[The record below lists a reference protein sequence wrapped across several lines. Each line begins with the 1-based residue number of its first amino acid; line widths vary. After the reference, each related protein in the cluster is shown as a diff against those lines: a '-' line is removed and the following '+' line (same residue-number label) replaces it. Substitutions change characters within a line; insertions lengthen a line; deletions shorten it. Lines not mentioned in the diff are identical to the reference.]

1 MKPYELKVRF
11 DDGKEKTY
19 KLCLGNKALYFL
31 EDEFGLTIRE
41 LFTKLKE
48 DLSIKKFTLII
59 LASLKKYH
67 PDITLEEVHD
77 IIDAVG
83 YEKISEVVRHLF
95 ESQFQ
100 TAPASK
106 SSTKKR

>member
-1 MKPYELKVRF
+1 M
-11 DDGKEKTY
+11 
-19 KLCLGNKALYFL
+19 
-31 EDEFGLTIRE
+31 RE

-67 PDITLEEVHD
+67 PDITLDEVHD

-83 YEKISEVVRHLF
+83 YDKIAEVIRYLF

-100 TAPASK
+100 TTPASET
-106 SSTKKR
+106 STKKR

>member
-1 MKPYELKVRF
+1 MKPYELKVKF
-11 DDGKEKTY
+11 DDDKEKTY
-19 KLCLGNKALYFL
+19 KLYLGNKALYFL
-31 EDEFGLTIRE
+31 EDEFGLTMRE
-41 LFTKLKE
+41 LFSKLKDE
-48 DLSIKKFTLII
+48 LSIKKFTLII

-83 YEKISEVVRHLF
+83 YEKISEVIRHLF
-95 ESQFQ
+95 ENQFQ
-100 TAPASK
+100 TTPASK